1 MAIKINSFQGI
12 SAMSANGTNRF
23 RRTNPYMSQN
33 PLWNFPVPLA
43 HTFQGTVAG
52 YVSAGFNPGPGAL
65 NSIEKY
71 PFASDANSTD
81 VADLSVSRYIASGQS
96 SEVNGYVAG
105 GYGPTFSNVIDKF
118 PFASNRNATDVADL
132 AVARYGLASQ
142 SSLTNGYASG
152 GYSATPPVPSRYRTT
167 IDKFSFATDSNSF
180 NIGDLF
186 QLRRYASGQS
196 SDVSGYTSGGQRNP
210 QASPSI
216 PTFLVNTIDKF
227 PFALDGFVVAT
238 DVGDLTHLPYRTA
251 GQSSTVSGY
260 VSGGYGRNPPG
271 SPAPLSPMT
280 TKNFINKFPFATDS
294 NATDIADLTVSRLAA
309 SGQSSNVS
317 GYTSG
322 GYAASNTFNVIDK
335 FPFATNANATDV
347 GDLTIVMINTVG
359 QQD

>member
-1 MAIKINSFQGI
+1 
-12 SAMSANGTNRF
+12 
-23 RRTNPYMSQN
+23 
-33 PLWNFPVPLA
+33 
-43 HTFQGTVAG
+43 
-52 YVSAGFNPGPGAL
+52 
-65 NSIEKY
+65 
-71 PFASDANSTD
+71 
-81 VADLSVSRYIASGQS
+81 
-96 SEVNGYVAG
+96 VNGYVAG
-105 GYGPTFSNVIDKF
+105 GFISPTTLYNTIDKF
-118 PFASNRNATDVADL
+118 PFATNANATDIADL

-152 GYSATPPVPSRYRTT
+152 GYSAGPSPPIPVPSRYRTT

>member
-1 MAIKINSFQGI
+1 
-12 SAMSANGTNRF
+12 
-23 RRTNPYMSQN
+23 MSQN

-43 HTFQGTVAG
+43 HALQGTVAG
-52 YVSAGFNPGPGAL
+52 YVSAGFNPGPAQSL

-210 QASPSI
+210 QPSPAI

-238 DVGDLTHLPYRTA
+238 DVGDLTHLGMKTA
-251 GQSSTVSGY
+251 GQSSDVNGY

-271 SPAPLSPMT
+271 FPAPLSPMT

-322 GYAASNTFNVIDK
+322 GYASSGNTFNVIDK

-347 GDLTIVMINTVG
+347 GDLTIVMNNTVG